1 MKLAS
6 FAILVPN
13 FYTVRAFSLG
23 APLPRAFWR
32 STIFA
37 SSYFKVSS
45 TFTTIYSIC
54 CLLGPLTLSFS
65 NKFFMSAY
73 CEVSRLRSLCMNSK
87 SSSLLISTSSTWL
100 FYLGTS
106 KAFRISISSGF
117 VYSKIASRIPCL
129 IKKRQS

>member
-1 MKLAS
+1 MRLIGKTLIKEILYWMFYLLGMNFSLMKLAS

-54 CLLGPLTLSFS
+54 CLLGPCSLAVENASLWYQPAECVRD
-65 NKFFMSAY
+65 FMLA
-73 CEVSRLRSLCMNSK
+73 LI
-87 SSSLLISTSSTWL
+87 LL
-100 FYLGTS
+100 
-106 KAFRISISSGF
+106 
-117 VYSKIASRIPCL
+117 VV
-129 IKKRQS
+129 